1 MKCRQLQRPFT
12 RHQEKGRLSGITAKT
27 ALTHLYFIYCVSHR
41 FYKDMNLFKR
51 LFRKRQPTQQR
62 CSISGS
68 CNHYDEHEQLLIEKV
83 IEMLKTK
90 PECFSARWFTG
101 KSLDK
106 SVRSQNKKILIMID
120 SGQICHPVEP
130 RMTKEQ
136 KELIKQLLEPIVKKD
151 SDYLIEQLV
160 CNDTGL

>member
-1 MKCRQLQRPFT
+1 
-12 RHQEKGRLSGITAKT
+12 
-27 ALTHLYFIYCVSHR
+27 
-41 FYKDMNLFKR
+41 MNLFKR
-51 LFRKRQPTQQR
+51 LFGKRQPTQQQ
-62 CSISGS
+62 CSISDS

-106 SVRSQNKKILIMID
+106 SVRSQNKEILIMID

-151 SDYLIEQLV
+151 SDYLIERLIYN
-160 CNDTGL
+160 CH

>member
-1 MKCRQLQRPFT
+1 
-12 RHQEKGRLSGITAKT
+12 
-27 ALTHLYFIYCVSHR
+27 
-41 FYKDMNLFKR
+41 MNLFKK
-51 LFRKRQPTQQR
+51 LFGKRQSTQQQ
-62 CSISGS
+62 CSISDS

-106 SVRSQNKKILIMID
+106 SVRSQNKEILIMID

-151 SDYLIEQLV
+151 SDYLIELLV

>member
-1 MKCRQLQRPFT
+1 
-12 RHQEKGRLSGITAKT
+12 
-27 ALTHLYFIYCVSHR
+27 
-41 FYKDMNLFKR
+41 MNLLKW
-51 LFRKRQPTQQR
+51 LFW
-62 CSISGS
+62 SGS
-68 CNHYDEHEQLLIEKV
+68 CNQYDAHEQLLTEKV

-120 SGQICHPVEP
+120 SGQIFQPVEP

-136 KELIKQLLEPIVKKD
+136 KDVVKQLLEPIVKKD
-151 SDYLIEQLV
+151 SDYLIEQLI
-160 CNDTGL
+160 CNCH

>member
-1 MKCRQLQRPFT
+1 
-12 RHQEKGRLSGITAKT
+12 
-27 ALTHLYFIYCVSHR
+27 
-41 FYKDMNLFKR
+41 MNLLKW
-51 LFRKRQPTQQR
+51 LFGSRKPALNKPVV
-62 CSISGS
+62 SGN
-68 CNHYDEHEQLLIEKV
+68 CNQYDAHEQLLTEKV

-120 SGQICHPVEP
+120 SGQICQPVEP

-136 KELIKQLLEPIVKKD
+136 KEVVKQLLEPIVKKD
-151 SDYLIEQLV
+151 SDYLIEQFI
-160 CNDTGL
+160 CNCH